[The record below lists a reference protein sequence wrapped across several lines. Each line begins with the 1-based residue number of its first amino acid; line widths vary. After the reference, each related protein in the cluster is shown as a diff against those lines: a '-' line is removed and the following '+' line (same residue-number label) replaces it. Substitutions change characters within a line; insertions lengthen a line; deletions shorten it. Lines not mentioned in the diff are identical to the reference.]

1 MTAPWTSSPETDQ
14 IIPAMVGAL
23 GAMDAVSKAHT
34 ADAGSYKYSYADLA
48 DVLDVVR
55 PALRDNGLGVTQTAN
70 TIDASSVSVTTTVM
84 HTSGQWLTFAALVLP
99 SGRDAQSVGSAIT
112 YARRYAFLAVF
123 GIATEDDDGAA
134 ATRGAV
140 TVQQAPKVN
149 PAGAARAKVTFDR
162 LKMIAGTDTAATV
175 RALADESGC
184 KLTVAAFVD
193 DPAWRAKVDEHL
205 DAATVVDHVLDDPPN
220 PETSPRGDEASVVG
234 SRGRADADT
243 LEQIRECGTRL
254 ELDESDLIDV
264 ASAVLGRQIAD
275 LDRLTKTSAAKV
287 LTELLGQVAEY
298 ASPNELGEQS

>member
-14 IIPAMVGAL
+14 VIPAMVGAL

-70 TIDASSVSVTTTVM
+70 TLDGSSVSITTTLM
-84 HTSGQWLTFAALVLP
+84 HSSGQWITFAALVLP
-99 SGRDAQSVGSAIT
+99 SGRDAQSVGSALT
-112 YARRYAFLAVF
+112 YARRYAVLAIF

-140 TVQQAPKVN
+140 AVQQTPKVN
-149 PAGAARAKVTFDR
+149 PADAARAKVTYDR
-162 LKMIAGTDTAATV
+162 LKMIAGTDTAAALRT
-175 RALADESGC
+175 LADESNR

-193 DPAWRAKVDEHL
+193 DPAWRATVDERL
-205 DAATVVDHVLDDPPN
+205 DAATDQPDETEPEPPADPPS
-220 PETSPRGDEASVVG
+220 TVG
-234 SRGRADADT
+234 SRGRADLEV
-243 LEQIRECGTRL
+243 LEQIRECGARL

-287 LTELLGQVAEY
+287 LTELLAQVADFTDTEEP
-298 ASPNELGEQS
+298 S